1 MKTIKKTLIGLVLF
15 SSSAL
20 FGQDQIKPTCTVLD
34 IQVKGQQMITSS
46 EAGNLTRHLMNKLN
60 VYTITYDQDI
70 NYVLAEESRD
80 NGQKWSYECYS
91 IQCLEEVGKLLKSN
105 KMLSGYVERI
115 RGNVIVSFR
124 EFDVATSKITNSIS
138 REYKDIPAELKNM
151 VLLTLQEMYGLE
163 REKQLVDY
171 LTQINS
177 REGVPNNPDV
187 KRLNHSGVRMGVV
200 HVLGDN
206 GDILKKPTGKG
217 GYDASATLFQFGY
230 QFETQYLNQG
240 RVQGLFEFIPTITGL
255 EQGLFLPSL
264 TVLHGLRDNKSGLEF
279 AFGPTFGVSR
289 VAKGFFDQN
298 DEWKLRTEWDQ
309 EGSNPNPIVSRLDS
323 RGSVVLN
330 AGFLFGVGFS
340 FKSGDLNIPVNLFTV
355 MQKKSFRVGV
365 SFGFNA
371 KGNSK

>member
-1 MKTIKKTLIGLVLF
+1 MKTIKKTILAIALF
-15 SSSAL
+15 TANLS
-20 FGQDQIKPTCTVLD
+20 FGQDQIKPTCTVLN
-34 IQVKGQQMITSS
+34 IQVKGDQMISSS
-46 EAGNLTRHLMNKLN
+46 EAGNITRHLMNKLS

-70 NYVLAEESRD
+70 NYALTQESSD
-80 NGQKWSYECYS
+80 LEKKLSYDCYS
-91 IQCLEEVGKLLKSN
+91 IQCLGEVGKLLNSN

-115 RGNVIVSFR
+115 RGNIIISFR
-124 EFDVATSKITNSIS
+124 EFDVASSKITNSIS
-138 REYKDIPAELKNM
+138 REYKDIPTELKNM
-151 VLLTLQEMYGLE
+151 VLLSLQEMYGVE
-163 REKQLVDY
+163 REKQLIEY

-200 HVLGDN
+200 HILGDN
-206 GDILKKPTGKG
+206 GDILKKPTGQG

-289 VAKGFFDQN
+289 VAKGYFDEG
-298 DEWKLRTEWDQ
+298 EWKLRTDWEV
-309 EGSNPNPIVSRLDS
+309 EGVNPNPIVSRLDS
-323 RGSVVLN
+323 RGNVVLN

-355 MQKKSFRVGV
+355 MQKKSFRVGI

>member
-1 MKTIKKTLIGLVLF
+1 MKTIKKTIITIAFFTANL
-15 SSSAL
+15 S
-20 FGQDQIKPTCTVLD
+20 FGQDQIKPTCTVLN
-34 IQVKGQQMITSS
+34 IQVKGEQMISSS
-46 EAGNLTRHLMNKLN
+46 EAGNITRHLMNKLSI
-60 VYTITYDQDI
+60 YTILYDQDI
-70 NYVLAEESRD
+70 NYALTEKSSD
-80 NGQKWSYECYS
+80 LGKKLTYDCYS
-91 IQCLEEVGKLLKSN
+91 IQCLENVGELLNSN

-115 RGNVIVSFR
+115 RGNIIISFR
-124 EFDVATSKITNSIS
+124 ELDVSTSKITNSIS
-138 REYKDIPAELKNM
+138 REYKDIPTELKNM
-151 VLLTLQEMYGLE
+151 VLLTLQEMYGVE
-163 REKQLVDY
+163 REKQMIDY

-200 HVLGDN
+200 HILGDN
-206 GDILKKPTGKG
+206 GDILKRPAGQG

-264 TVLHGLRDNKSGLEF
+264 TVLHGLRDNKTGLEF
-279 AFGPTFGVSR
+279 AFGPTFGVSK
-289 VAKGFFDQN
+289 VAKGYFD
-298 DEWKLRTEWDQ
+298 DEVWKLRTEWDQ
-309 EGSNPNPIVSRLDS
+309 EGSNPNPIVTRLDS
-323 RGSVVLN
+323 RGNVTLN

-355 MQKKSFRVGV
+355 MQKKSFRVGI

-371 KGNSK
+371 KGNSN

>member
-1 MKTIKKTLIGLVLF
+1 MKTIKKTIITIAFFTANL
-15 SSSAL
+15 S
-20 FGQDQIKPTCTVLD
+20 FGQDQIKPTCTVLN
-34 IQVKGQQMITSS
+34 IQVKGEQMISSS
-46 EAGNLTRHLMNKLN
+46 EAGNITRHLMNKLSI
-60 VYTITYDQDI
+60 YTILYDQDI
-70 NYVLAEESRD
+70 NYALTEKSSD
-80 NGQKWSYECYS
+80 LGKKLTYDCYS
-91 IQCLEEVGKLLKSN
+91 IQCLENVGELLNSN

-115 RGNVIVSFR
+115 RGNIIISFR
-124 EFDVATSKITNSIS
+124 ELDVSTSKITNSIS
-138 REYKDIPAELKNM
+138 REYKDIPTELKNM
-151 VLLTLQEMYGLE
+151 VFLTLQEMYGVE
-163 REKQLVDY
+163 REKQMIDY

-200 HVLGDN
+200 HILGDN
-206 GDILKKPTGKG
+206 GDILKRPAGQG

-264 TVLHGLRDNKSGLEF
+264 TVLHGLRDNKTGLEF
-279 AFGPTFGVSR
+279 AFGPTFGVSK
-289 VAKGFFDQN
+289 VAKGYFD
-298 DEWKLRTEWDQ
+298 DEVWKLRTEWDQ
-309 EGSNPNPIVSRLDS
+309 EGSNPNPIVTRLDS
-323 RGSVVLN
+323 RGNVTLN

-355 MQKKSFRVGV
+355 MQKKSFRVGI

-371 KGNSK
+371 KGNSN

>member
-1 MKTIKKTLIGLVLF
+1 MKTIKKTIITIAFFTANL
-15 SSSAL
+15 S
-20 FGQDQIKPTCTVLD
+20 FGQDQIKPTCTVLN
-34 IQVKGQQMITSS
+34 IQVKGEQMISSS
-46 EAGNLTRHLMNKLN
+46 EAGNITRHLMNKLSI
-60 VYTITYDQDI
+60 YTILYDQDI
-70 NYVLAEESRD
+70 NYALTEKSSD
-80 NGQKWSYECYS
+80 LGKKLTYDCYS
-91 IQCLEEVGKLLKSN
+91 IQCLDNVGKLLNSN

-115 RGNVIVSFR
+115 RGNIIISFR
-124 EFDVATSKITNSIS
+124 ELDVSTSKITNSIS
-138 REYKDIPAELKNM
+138 REYKDIPTELKNM
-151 VLLTLQEMYGLE
+151 VFLTLQEMYGVE
-163 REKQLVDY
+163 REKQMIDY

-200 HVLGDN
+200 HILGDN
-206 GDILKKPTGKG
+206 GDILKRPAGQG

-264 TVLHGLRDNKSGLEF
+264 TVLHGLRDNKTGLEF
-279 AFGPTFGVSR
+279 AFGPTFGVSK
-289 VAKGFFDQN
+289 VAKGYFD
-298 DEWKLRTEWDQ
+298 DEVWKLRTEWDQ
-309 EGSNPNPIVSRLDS
+309 EGSNPNPIVTRLDS
-323 RGSVVLN
+323 RGNVTLN

-355 MQKKSFRVGV
+355 MQKKSFRVGI

-371 KGNSK
+371 KGNSN

>member
-1 MKTIKKTLIGLVLF
+1 MKTIKKTIIAIALF
-15 SSSAL
+15 TANLS
-20 FGQDQIKPTCTVLD
+20 FGQDQIKPTCTVLN
-34 IQVKGQQMITSS
+34 IQVKGEQMISSS
-46 EAGNLTRHLMNKLN
+46 EAGNITRHLMNKLSI
-60 VYTITYDQDI
+60 YTILYDQDI
-70 NYVLAEESRD
+70 NYALTEKSSD
-80 NGQKWSYECYS
+80 LGKKLTYDCYS
-91 IQCLEEVGKLLKSN
+91 IQCLENVGELLNSN

-115 RGNVIVSFR
+115 RGNIIISFR
-124 EFDVATSKITNSIS
+124 ELDVSTSKITNSIS
-138 REYKDIPAELKNM
+138 REYKDIPTELKNM
-151 VLLTLQEMYGLE
+151 VLLTLQEMYGVE
-163 REKQLVDY
+163 REKQMIDY

-200 HVLGDN
+200 HILGDN
-206 GDILKKPTGKG
+206 GDILKRPAGQG

-264 TVLHGLRDNKSGLEF
+264 TVLHGWRDNKTGLEF
-279 AFGPTFGVSR
+279 AFGPTFGVSK
-289 VAKGFFDQN
+289 VAKGYFD
-298 DEWKLRTEWDQ
+298 DEVWKLRTEWDQ
-309 EGSNPNPIVSRLDS
+309 EGSNPNPIVTRLDS
-323 RGSVVLN
+323 RGNVTLN

-355 MQKKSFRVGV
+355 MQKKSFRVGI

>member
-1 MKTIKKTLIGLVLF
+1 MKTIKKTIITIAFFTANL
-15 SSSAL
+15 S
-20 FGQDQIKPTCTVLD
+20 FGQDQIKPTCTVLN
-34 IQVKGQQMITSS
+34 IQVKGEQMISSS
-46 EAGNLTRHLMNKLN
+46 EAGNITRHLMNKLSI
-60 VYTITYDQDI
+60 YTILYDQDI
-70 NYVLAEESRD
+70 NYALTEKSSD
-80 NGQKWSYECYS
+80 LGKKLTYDCYS
-91 IQCLEEVGKLLKSN
+91 IQCLENVGKLLNSN

-115 RGNVIVSFR
+115 RGNIIISFR
-124 EFDVATSKITNSIS
+124 ELDVSTSKITNSIS
-138 REYKDIPAELKNM
+138 REYKDIPTELKNM
-151 VLLTLQEMYGLE
+151 VLLTLQEMYGVE
-163 REKQLVDY
+163 REKQMIDY

-200 HVLGDN
+200 HILGDN
-206 GDILKKPTGKG
+206 GDILKRPAGQG

-264 TVLHGLRDNKSGLEF
+264 TVLHGLRDNKTGLEF
-279 AFGPTFGVSR
+279 AFGPTFGVSK
-289 VAKGFFDQN
+289 VAKGYFD
-298 DEWKLRTEWDQ
+298 DEVWKLRTEWDQ
-309 EGSNPNPIVSRLDS
+309 EGSNPNPIVTRLDS
-323 RGSVVLN
+323 RGNVTLN

-355 MQKKSFRVGV
+355 MQKKSFRVGI

-371 KGNSK
+371 KGNSN

>member
-1 MKTIKKTLIGLVLF
+1 MKTIKKTIITIAFFTANL
-15 SSSAL
+15 S
-20 FGQDQIKPTCTVLD
+20 FGQDQIKPTCTVLN
-34 IQVKGQQMITSS
+34 IQVKGEQMISSS
-46 EAGNLTRHLMNKLN
+46 EAGNITRHLMNKLSI
-60 VYTITYDQDI
+60 YTILYDQDI
-70 NYVLAEESRD
+70 NYALTEKSSD
-80 NGQKWSYECYS
+80 LGKKLTYDCYS
-91 IQCLEEVGKLLKSN
+91 IQCLENVGKLLNSN

-115 RGNVIVSFR
+115 RGNIIISFR
-124 EFDVATSKITNSIS
+124 ELDVSTSKITNSIS
-138 REYKDIPAELKNM
+138 REYKDIPTELKNM
-151 VLLTLQEMYGLE
+151 VFLTLQEMYGVE
-163 REKQLVDY
+163 REKQMIDY

-200 HVLGDN
+200 HILGDN
-206 GDILKKPTGKG
+206 GDILKRPAGQG

-264 TVLHGLRDNKSGLEF
+264 TVLHGLRDNKTGLEF
-279 AFGPTFGVSR
+279 AFGPTFGVSK
-289 VAKGFFDQN
+289 VAKGYFD
-298 DEWKLRTEWDQ
+298 DEVWKLRTEWDQ
-309 EGSNPNPIVSRLDS
+309 EGSNPNPIVTRLDS
-323 RGSVVLN
+323 RGNVTLN

-355 MQKKSFRVGV
+355 MQKKSFRVGI

-371 KGNSK
+371 KGNSN

>member
-1 MKTIKKTLIGLVLF
+1 MKTIKKTLISIALF
-15 SSSAL
+15 TSTIS

-34 IQVKGQQMITSS
+34 IQVKGQQMITSG

-70 NYVLAEESRD
+70 NYVLSQESQD
-80 NGQKWSYECYS
+80 NGKKWSYECYS
-91 IQCLEEVGKLLKSN
+91 IQCLEKVGKLLKSN

-115 RGNVIVSFR
+115 RGNIIVSFR
-124 EFDVATSKITNSIS
+124 EFDVPTAKITNSIS

-163 REKQLVDY
+163 REKQLIDY

-206 GDILKKPTGKG
+206 GDILKKPTGQG

-255 EQGLFLPSL
+255 EQGMFLPSL

-289 VAKGFFDQN
+289 VAKGYFDDDQ
-298 DEWKLRTEWDQ
+298 WKLRTEWDDD
-309 EGSNPNPIVSRLDS
+309 GVNPNPIVTRLDS
-323 RGSVVLN
+323 RGNVVLN

-355 MQKKSFRVGV
+355 MQKKSFRVGI

>member
-1 MKTIKKTLIGLVLF
+1 MKTIKKSIIAF
-15 SSSAL
+15 AL
-20 FGQDQIKPTCTVLD
+20 FTANFGFSQDQIKPTCTVLN
-34 IQVKGQQMITSS
+34 IQVKGDQMVSSS
-46 EAGNLTRHLMNKLN
+46 EAGNITRHLMNKIN
-60 VYTITYDQDI
+60 VYTVTYDQDI
-70 NYVLAEESRD
+70 NYVLKEESSD
-80 NGQKWSYECYS
+80 LGKNSTYDCYS
-91 IQCLEEVGKLLKSN
+91 IQCLEEVGKLLKSD

-124 EFDVATSKITNSIS
+124 EFDVESSKITNSIS
-138 REYKDIPAELKNM
+138 REYKDIPTELKNM
-151 VLLTLQEMYGLE
+151 VLLTLQEMYGVE
-163 REKQLVDY
+163 REKQLIDY

-200 HVLGDN
+200 HILGDN
-206 GDILKKPTGKG
+206 GEILKRPTGQG

-289 VAKGFFDQN
+289 VAKGFFDN
-298 DEWKLRTEWDQ
+298 DEWKLRTEWDE
-309 EGSNPNPIVSRLDS
+309 EGSNPNPIVTRLDS
-323 RGSVVLN
+323 RGNVTLN

>member
-1 MKTIKKTLIGLVLF
+1 MKTIKKTIIAIALF
-15 SSSAL
+15 TANLS
-20 FGQDQIKPTCTVLD
+20 FGQDQIKPTCTVLN
-34 IQVKGQQMITSS
+34 IQVKGEQMISSS
-46 EAGNLTRHLMNKLN
+46 EAGNITRHLMNKLSI
-60 VYTITYDQDI
+60 YTILYDQDI
-70 NYVLAEESRD
+70 NYALTEKSSD
-80 NGQKWSYECYS
+80 LGKKLTYDCYS
-91 IQCLEEVGKLLKSN
+91 IQCLENVGELLNSN

-115 RGNVIVSFR
+115 RGNIIISFR
-124 EFDVATSKITNSIS
+124 ELDVSTSKITNSIS
-138 REYKDIPAELKNM
+138 REYKDIPTELKNM
-151 VLLTLQEMYGLE
+151 VFLTLQEMYGVE
-163 REKQLVDY
+163 REKQMIDY

-200 HVLGDN
+200 HILGDN
-206 GDILKKPTGKG
+206 GDILKRPAGQG

-264 TVLHGLRDNKSGLEF
+264 TVLHGLRDNKTGLEF
-279 AFGPTFGVSR
+279 AFGPTFGVSK
-289 VAKGFFDQN
+289 VAKGYFD
-298 DEWKLRTEWDQ
+298 DEVWKLRTEWDQ
-309 EGSNPNPIVSRLDS
+309 EGSNPNPIVTRLDS
-323 RGSVVLN
+323 RGNVTLN

-355 MQKKSFRVGV
+355 MQKKSFRVGI

-371 KGNSK
+371 KGNSN

>member
-1 MKTIKKTLIGLVLF
+1 MKTIKKTIITIAFFTANL
-15 SSSAL
+15 S
-20 FGQDQIKPTCTVLD
+20 FGQDQIKPTCTVLN
-34 IQVKGQQMITSS
+34 IQVKGEQMISSS
-46 EAGNLTRHLMNKLN
+46 EAGNITRHLMNKLSIYN
-60 VYTITYDQDI
+60 ILYDQDI
-70 NYVLAEESRD
+70 NYALTEKSSD
-80 NGQKWSYECYS
+80 LGKKLTYDCYS
-91 IQCLEEVGKLLKSN
+91 IQCLENVAKLLNSN

-115 RGNVIVSFR
+115 RGNIIISFR
-124 EFDVATSKITNSIS
+124 ELDVSTSKITNSIS
-138 REYKDIPAELKNM
+138 REYKDIPTELKNM
-151 VLLTLQEMYGLE
+151 VLLTLQEMYGVE
-163 REKQLVDY
+163 REKQMIDY

-200 HVLGDN
+200 HILGDN
-206 GDILKKPTGKG
+206 GDILKRPAGQG

-264 TVLHGLRDNKSGLEF
+264 TVLHGLRDNKTGLEF
-279 AFGPTFGVSR
+279 AFGPTFGVSK
-289 VAKGFFDQN
+289 VAKGYFD
-298 DEWKLRTEWDQ
+298 DEVWKLRTEWDQ
-309 EGSNPNPIVSRLDS
+309 EGSNPNPIVTRLDS
-323 RGSVVLN
+323 RGNVTLN

-355 MQKKSFRVGV
+355 MQKKSFRVGI

-371 KGNSK
+371 KGNSN